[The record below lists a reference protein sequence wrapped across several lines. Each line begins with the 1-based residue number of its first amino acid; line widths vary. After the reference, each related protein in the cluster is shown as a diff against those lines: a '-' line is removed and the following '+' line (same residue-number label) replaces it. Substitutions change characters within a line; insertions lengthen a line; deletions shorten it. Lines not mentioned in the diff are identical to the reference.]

1 MPKFRVMCSE
11 TVWYVLR
18 LKPTAEEAREYGGDR
33 YGGSWRAYDGA
44 NFEIDKYCPGANS
57 MNLTQIKAEI
67 LTGTFD
73 NAELQEL
80 METVQYA
87 RAQLGKTVKRQLQP
101 GVSVSFVS
109 NRSGQRVLGTVERV
123 AIKNIVVRTHLGLY
137 RVPANM
143 IEVV

>member
-1 MPKFRVMCSE
+1 
-11 TVWYVLR
+11 
-18 LKPTAEEAREYGGDR
+18 
-33 YGGSWRAYDGA
+33 
-44 NFEIDKYCPGANS
+44 

-67 LTGTFD
+67 LTAQLT

-80 METVQYA
+80 IETVQYA

-101 GVSVSFVS
+101 GASVSFVS

>member
-1 MPKFRVMCSE
+1 
-11 TVWYVLR
+11 
-18 LKPTAEEAREYGGDR
+18 
-33 YGGSWRAYDGA
+33 
-44 NFEIDKYCPGANS
+44 
-57 MNLTQIKAEI
+57 MNLNQLKAEI
-67 LTGTFD
+67 LTGGFD
-73 NAELQEL
+73 NAGLQEL

-109 NRSGQRVLGTVERV
+109 NRSGQRVSGTVERV

-143 IEVV
+143 IEVA

>member
-1 MPKFRVMCSE
+1 
-11 TVWYVLR
+11 
-18 LKPTAEEAREYGGDR
+18 
-33 YGGSWRAYDGA
+33 
-44 NFEIDKYCPGANS
+44 

-67 LTGTFD
+67 LTAQLT

-87 RAQLGKTVKRQLQP
+87 RSQLGKSVKRQLQP
-101 GVSVSFVS
+101 GVNVSFVS

>member
-1 MPKFRVMCSE
+1 
-11 TVWYVLR
+11 
-18 LKPTAEEAREYGGDR
+18 
-33 YGGSWRAYDGA
+33 
-44 NFEIDKYCPGANS
+44 
-57 MNLTQIKAEI
+57 MNLMQIKAEI
-67 LTGTFD
+67 LTAQLT
-73 NAELQEL
+73 NAELQDL

-143 IEVV
+143 IEVVE

>member
-1 MPKFRVMCSE
+1 
-11 TVWYVLR
+11 
-18 LKPTAEEAREYGGDR
+18 
-33 YGGSWRAYDGA
+33 
-44 NFEIDKYCPGANS
+44 

-67 LTGTFD
+67 LTGGFD
-73 NAELQEL
+73 NSQLQEL

-87 RAQLGKTVKRQLQP
+87 RAQLGKTVKRQLQL
-101 GVSVSFVS
+101 GAAVSFVS

-123 AIKNIVVRTHLGLY
+123 AIKNIVVRTALGLY

>member
-1 MPKFRVMCSE
+1 
-11 TVWYVLR
+11 
-18 LKPTAEEAREYGGDR
+18 
-33 YGGSWRAYDGA
+33 
-44 NFEIDKYCPGANS
+44 

-67 LTGTFD
+67 LTANLT
-73 NAELQEL
+73 NSELQDL
-80 METVQYA
+80 IETVQYA

-143 IEVV
+143 IEVA

>member
-1 MPKFRVMCSE
+1 
-11 TVWYVLR
+11 
-18 LKPTAEEAREYGGDR
+18 
-33 YGGSWRAYDGA
+33 
-44 NFEIDKYCPGANS
+44 
-57 MNLTQIKAEI
+57 MNLNQIKAEI
-67 LTGTFD
+67 LTAQLT

-101 GVSVSFVS
+101 GASVSFVS
-109 NRSGQRVLGTVERV
+109 NRSGQRILGTVERV

-143 IEVV
+143 IEVTE

>member
-1 MPKFRVMCSE
+1 
-11 TVWYVLR
+11 
-18 LKPTAEEAREYGGDR
+18 
-33 YGGSWRAYDGA
+33 
-44 NFEIDKYCPGANS
+44 

-67 LTGTFD
+67 LTANLT
-73 NAELQEL
+73 NSELQDL
-80 METVQYA
+80 IETVQYA
-87 RAQLGKTVKRQLQP
+87 RAQLGKSVKRQLQP

>member
-1 MPKFRVMCSE
+1 
-11 TVWYVLR
+11 
-18 LKPTAEEAREYGGDR
+18 
-33 YGGSWRAYDGA
+33 
-44 NFEIDKYCPGANS
+44 

-67 LTGTFD
+67 LTGGFD
-73 NAELQEL
+73 NDQLRELV
-80 METVQYA
+80 ETVQYA
-87 RAQLGKTVKRQLQP
+87 RAQLGKDIKRQLQP
-101 GVSVSFVS
+101 GANVSFVS

>member
-1 MPKFRVMCSE
+1 
-11 TVWYVLR
+11 
-18 LKPTAEEAREYGGDR
+18 
-33 YGGSWRAYDGA
+33 
-44 NFEIDKYCPGANS
+44 
-57 MNLTQIKAEI
+57 MNITQIKAEI
-67 LTGTFD
+67 LTGTF
-73 NAELQEL
+73 NNVELQEL

-123 AIKNIVVRTHLGLY
+123 AIKNIVVRTALGMY

>member
-1 MPKFRVMCSE
+1 
-11 TVWYVLR
+11 
-18 LKPTAEEAREYGGDR
+18 
-33 YGGSWRAYDGA
+33 
-44 NFEIDKYCPGANS
+44 

-67 LTGTFD
+67 LTANLT
-73 NAELQEL
+73 NSELQDL
-80 METVQYA
+80 IETVQYA

-137 RVPANM
+137 RVPASM

>member
-1 MPKFRVMCSE
+1 
-11 TVWYVLR
+11 
-18 LKPTAEEAREYGGDR
+18 
-33 YGGSWRAYDGA
+33 
-44 NFEIDKYCPGANS
+44 

-67 LTGTFD
+67 LTAKLT
-73 NAELQEL
+73 NVELQEL
-80 METVQYA
+80 IETVQYA

-101 GVSVSFVS
+101 GASVSFVS

-123 AIKNIVVRTHLGLY
+123 AIKNIVVRTALGLY

>member
-1 MPKFRVMCSE
+1 
-11 TVWYVLR
+11 
-18 LKPTAEEAREYGGDR
+18 
-33 YGGSWRAYDGA
+33 
-44 NFEIDKYCPGANS
+44 

-67 LTGTFD
+67 LTGGFN

-80 METVQYA
+80 IETVQYA
-87 RAQLGKTVKRQLQP
+87 RAQLGKTVKRQLAP
-101 GVSVSFVS
+101 GASVSFVS
-109 NRSGQRVLGTVERV
+109 NRSGQRILGTVERV

>member
-1 MPKFRVMCSE
+1 
-11 TVWYVLR
+11 
-18 LKPTAEEAREYGGDR
+18 
-33 YGGSWRAYDGA
+33 
-44 NFEIDKYCPGANS
+44 

-67 LTGTFD
+67 LTANLT

-109 NRSGQRVLGTVERV
+109 NRSGQKVLGTVEKV
-123 AIKNIVVRTHLGLY
+123 AIKNVVVRTHLGLY

-143 IEVV
+143 LEVAE

>member
-1 MPKFRVMCSE
+1 
-11 TVWYVLR
+11 
-18 LKPTAEEAREYGGDR
+18 
-33 YGGSWRAYDGA
+33 
-44 NFEIDKYCPGANS
+44 
-57 MNLTQIKAEI
+57 MNLNQIKSEI
-67 LTGTFD
+67 LTANLT
-73 NAELQEL
+73 NAELQDL
-80 METVQYA
+80 IETVQYA

-109 NRSGQRVLGTVERV
+109 NRSGQRILGTVERV

>member
-1 MPKFRVMCSE
+1 
-11 TVWYVLR
+11 
-18 LKPTAEEAREYGGDR
+18 
-33 YGGSWRAYDGA
+33 
-44 NFEIDKYCPGANS
+44 

-67 LTGTFD
+67 LTSGFD

-80 METVQYA
+80 IETVQYA

-143 IEVV
+143 IEVA

>member
-1 MPKFRVMCSE
+1 
-11 TVWYVLR
+11 
-18 LKPTAEEAREYGGDR
+18 
-33 YGGSWRAYDGA
+33 
-44 NFEIDKYCPGANS
+44 

-67 LTGTFD
+67 LTAQLT

-80 METVQYA
+80 IETVQYA

-109 NRSGQRVLGTVERV
+109 SRSGQRVLGTVEKV
-123 AIKNIVVRTHLGLY
+123 AIKNVVVRTHLGLY

-143 IEVV
+143 LEVA

>member
-1 MPKFRVMCSE
+1 
-11 TVWYVLR
+11 
-18 LKPTAEEAREYGGDR
+18 
-33 YGGSWRAYDGA
+33 
-44 NFEIDKYCPGANS
+44 

-67 LTGTFD
+67 LTGGFD
-73 NAELQEL
+73 NAELKEL
-80 METVQYA
+80 IDTVQYA
-87 RAQLGKTVKRQLQP
+87 RAQLSKDIKRRLQP

>member
-1 MPKFRVMCSE
+1 
-11 TVWYVLR
+11 
-18 LKPTAEEAREYGGDR
+18 
-33 YGGSWRAYDGA
+33 
-44 NFEIDKYCPGANS
+44 

-67 LTGTFD
+67 LTGTF
-73 NAELQEL
+73 NNVELQEL

-123 AIKNIVVRTHLGLY
+123 AIKNIVVRTALGMY

-143 IEVV
+143 IEVTE

>member
-1 MPKFRVMCSE
+1 
-11 TVWYVLR
+11 
-18 LKPTAEEAREYGGDR
+18 
-33 YGGSWRAYDGA
+33 
-44 NFEIDKYCPGANS
+44 

-67 LTGTFD
+67 LTGGFD
-73 NAELQEL
+73 NSQLQEL

-87 RAQLGKTVKRQLQP
+87 RTQLGKSVKRQLQP

>member
-1 MPKFRVMCSE
+1 
-11 TVWYVLR
+11 
-18 LKPTAEEAREYGGDR
+18 
-33 YGGSWRAYDGA
+33 
-44 NFEIDKYCPGANS
+44 
-57 MNLTQIKAEI
+57 MNLNQIKAEI
-67 LTGTFD
+67 LTGGFD
-73 NAELQEL
+73 NAGLQEL

-87 RAQLGKTVKRQLQP
+87 RAQLGKSVKRQLQP
-101 GVSVSFVS
+101 GISVSFVS

>member
-1 MPKFRVMCSE
+1 
-11 TVWYVLR
+11 
-18 LKPTAEEAREYGGDR
+18 
-33 YGGSWRAYDGA
+33 
-44 NFEIDKYCPGANS
+44 
-57 MNLTQIKAEI
+57 MNLNQIKAEI
-67 LTGTFD
+67 LTAQLT

-80 METVQYA
+80 IETVQYA

>member
-1 MPKFRVMCSE
+1 
-11 TVWYVLR
+11 
-18 LKPTAEEAREYGGDR
+18 
-33 YGGSWRAYDGA
+33 
-44 NFEIDKYCPGANS
+44 
-57 MNLTQIKAEI
+57 MNLNQIKAEI
-67 LTGTFD
+67 LTGGFD
-73 NAELQEL
+73 NAGLQEL

-87 RAQLGKTVKRQLQP
+87 RAQLGKSVKRQLQP

>member
-1 MPKFRVMCSE
+1 
-11 TVWYVLR
+11 
-18 LKPTAEEAREYGGDR
+18 
-33 YGGSWRAYDGA
+33 
-44 NFEIDKYCPGANS
+44 
-57 MNLTQIKAEI
+57 MNLMQIKAEI
-67 LTGTFD
+67 LTGGFD
-73 NAELQEL
+73 NAQLQEL

-101 GVSVSFVS
+101 GVNVSFVS

>member
-1 MPKFRVMCSE
+1 
-11 TVWYVLR
+11 
-18 LKPTAEEAREYGGDR
+18 
-33 YGGSWRAYDGA
+33 
-44 NFEIDKYCPGANS
+44 

-67 LTGTFD
+67 LTAQLT

-80 METVQYA
+80 IETVQYA
-87 RAQLGKTVKRQLQP
+87 RSQLGKSVKRQLQP

-123 AIKNIVVRTHLGLY
+123 AIKNIVVRTALGLY

-143 IEVV
+143 IEVVE